1 MKNYYS
7 RLRKQAEI
15 INVEYYVCNLVE
27 QTYPNK
33 HPHKLSIIA
42 EGPKK
47 VTKNDER
54 TVVIKTTDLFV
65 ENLSQSSVVL
75 APRQKSKW

>member
-7 RLRKQAEI
+7 RLRKQSEI
-15 INVEYYVCNLVE
+15 INGEYYVCNLVE